1 THTPLRTLRPERSAS
16 AVPPPRQRSPGLR
29 GRPVKRGSRG
39 MPAGHG
45 RLRDCTNRI
54 AAPTSSIAHRT
65 APPGGAPRGR
75 RACAC
80 LLECATTRGRLA
92 QLEERFLHTEEV
104 TGSSPVPPTIPGP
117 LASPASVRPYT
128 VRWSARAHVST
139 DRTMLPAPC
148 EGQTRTAFTAQFPRR
163 RTNMQIQ
170 WKLAIATALT
180 AVVAGAASFFAANVA
195 ASKGASGTAALKA
208 SVGKFHNPDTAFD
221 AGWQPQPGLD
231 QCFELPGTGG
241 MGIHYINTGLMDLTL
256 DPTQPEA
263 IVYQQDPNGRLHLG
277 AVEYIVPQAPWDA
290 AHPLD

>member
-1 THTPLRTLRPERSAS
+1 
-16 AVPPPRQRSPGLR
+16 
-29 GRPVKRGSRG
+29 
-39 MPAGHG
+39 
-45 RLRDCTNRI
+45 
-54 AAPTSSIAHRT
+54 
-65 APPGGAPRGR
+65 
-75 RACAC
+75 
-80 LLECATTRGRLA
+80 
-92 QLEERFLHTEEV
+92 
-104 TGSSPVPPTIPGP
+104 
-117 LASPASVRPYT
+117 
-128 VRWSARAHVST
+128 
-139 DRTMLPAPC
+139 
-148 EGQTRTAFTAQFPRR
+148 
-163 RTNMQIQ
+163 MQIQ

-263 IVYQQDPNGRLHLG
+263 MVYQQDPNGRLHLG

-290 AHPLD
+290 AHPLDADGHRELPVLRGLTPEDLPLHLNAGLGVYVLHAWVFTKNPAGTFADWNPDVSCLPGTAAIHGHSD